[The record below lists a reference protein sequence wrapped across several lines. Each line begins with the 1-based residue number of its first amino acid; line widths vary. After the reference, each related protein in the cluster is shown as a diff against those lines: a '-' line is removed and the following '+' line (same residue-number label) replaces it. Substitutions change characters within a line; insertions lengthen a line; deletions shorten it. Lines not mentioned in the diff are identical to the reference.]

1 VAEQEGRRG
10 RKRRGRRRRR
20 RRRMGRRK
28 KRRTARNEDSQIML
42 TVCAAR
48 EIRKVELDLVPSL
61 VKPHG
66 HRANERL
73 YSRC

>member
-1 VAEQEGRRG
+1 
-10 RKRRGRRRRR
+10 
-20 RRRMGRRK
+20 MGRRK